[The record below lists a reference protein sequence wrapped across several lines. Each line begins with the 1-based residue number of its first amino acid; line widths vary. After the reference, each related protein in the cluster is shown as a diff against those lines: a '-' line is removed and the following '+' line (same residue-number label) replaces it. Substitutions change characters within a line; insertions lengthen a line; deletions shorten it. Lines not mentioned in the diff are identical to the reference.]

1 MAAAQL
7 IITTPTA
14 APILAGATLGF
25 AATTSGLMAS
35 FNGAAITWANLT
47 GCQVLSG
54 NLLRDNAG
62 GANGWNVSGGHS
74 SANVASGEV
83 YAEFVAAAPAS
94 FPGYPEFGGRAFFAG
109 LTSATTAL
117 FADMDFGIQISE
129 GTLDIY
135 ENGVWRRSL
144 GNPRIDGVYR
154 VGVEN
159 GQVIYRADNAI
170 IYRSD
175 QPITYPLRFGARFF
189 HRGVDQIGGTP
200 SGSITWKCYDVT
212 GAEVVGAFSGVT
224 FTAPATKGRY
234 KITAGTADYLYGS
247 AWITVQK
254 RYPDEFTG
262 HGLYPAT
269 KFQPAQPV
277 WNVKRNEYDD
287 QGITT
292 SVPFPTAQPKQI
304 IDITYTNWPKAK
316 TDILDAFANEHRND
330 ADAFFLWNKR
340 ESVMLENCRIVEYR
354 RSHNNLARFQNRVVK
369 IESRP
374 R

>member
-1 MAAAQL
+1 MAAQL
-7 IITTPTA
+7 IITTNTA
-14 APILAGATLGF
+14 APIQAGATLGF

-35 FNGAAITWANLT
+35 LNGSAITWANLT

-54 NLLRDNAG
+54 NLLRDNSG
-62 GANGWNVSGGHS
+62 GADGWNVSGANS
-74 SANVASGEV
+74 AANVASGEV

-109 LTSATTAL
+109 LTSATTAA
-117 FADMDFGIQISE
+117 FADIDFGIQLSE
-129 GTLDIY
+129 GILDIY
-135 ENGVWRRSL
+135 ESGVWRRSL

-175 QPITYPLRFGARFF
+175 QPIAYPLRFGARFF

-200 SGSITWKCYDVT
+200 SGSITWKLYDVT
-212 GAEVVGAFSGVT
+212 GAEVVGAFSGAT
-224 FTAPATKGRY
+224 LTAPATKGRY
-234 KITAGTADYLYGS
+234 KVTAGTADYLYGS
-247 AWITVQK
+247 AWISVQK

-262 HGLYPAT
+262 HGLFPAT
-269 KFQPAQPV
+269 KFQPAQPM
-277 WNVKRNEYDD
+277 WNVKKNEYDD

-292 SVPFPTAQPKQI
+292 SVPFPTVAPKQI
-304 IDITYTNWPKAK
+304 FDINYTNWPKTK
-316 TDILDAFANEHRND
+316 TDILDAFANDHRND
-330 ADAFFLWNKR
+330 ADAFFFWDKR
-340 ESVMLENCRIVEYR
+340 AGVMLDNCRIVEYR
-354 RSHNNLARFQNRVVK
+354 RTHNRLNRIQSRVVK
-369 IESRP
+369 IEHRP